1 MNSTRDEIVARD
13 QRNREKL
20 IETATAL
27 FHLRGFQPTSLDEVF
42 DRSRGVCRSNFY
54 YYFRS
59 KEDLGLEVL
68 GRQIEAFA
76 DRVIRGILEDTRL
89 SPRERVAR
97 LFETVISEMR
107 NGSYRGGCPFGTW
120 SPRCAE
126 PIRSSGPS
134 SAFFER
140 WQEAVERCLAEGVG
154 RGEFRADLDARGV
167 AIALVGEIEGAVL
180 LAKAHG
186 HGAPIEAGAQA
197 MLMLLESR

>member
-1 MNSTRDEIVARD
+1 MARD

-20 IETATAL
+20 VETAAAL

-42 DRSRGVCRSNFY
+42 ERSGVCRSNFY

-76 DRVIRGILEDTRL
+76 DRVIRGILEDVQLT
-89 SPRERVAR
+89 PRERLAR
-97 LFETVISEMR
+97 LFETVTTEMR
-107 NGSYRGGCPFGTW
+107 KASYRGGCPFGNLA
-120 SPRCAE
+120 AE
-126 PIRSSGPS
+126 MSGAHPEFRARL

-140 WQEAVERCLAEGVG
+140 WQEAVERCLLEGVE
-154 RGEFRADLDARGV
+154 RGEFRGDLDLRGA
-167 AIALVGEIEGAVL
+167 AIALVGGIEGAVL

-186 HGAPIEAGAQA
+186 HGTPIEAGAQT
-197 MLMLLESR
+197 MLKLLESR

>member
-1 MNSTRDEIVARD
+1 MARD

-20 IETATAL
+20 IETATVL
-27 FHLRGFQPTSLDEVF
+27 FHLRGFQPTSLDDVF
-42 DRSRGVCRSNFY
+42 ERSGVCRSNFY

-76 DRVIRGILEDTRL
+76 GRVIRGILENTHL
-89 SPRERVAR
+89 TPRERVAR
-97 LFETVISEMR
+97 LFEMVTTDMR
-107 NGSYRGGCPFGTW
+107 NGAYRGGCPFGNLVVEMCGAH
-120 SPRCAE
+120 PEFRA
-126 PIRSSGPS
+126 RL

-154 RGEFRADLDARGV
+154 LGEFRADLDPRGV

-186 HGAPIEAGAQA
+186 HGAPIEAGANA
-197 MLMLLESR
+197 MLKLLESR

>member
-1 MNSTRDEIVARD
+1 MARD

-42 DRSRGVCRSNFY
+42 ERSGVCRSNFY

-68 GRQIEAFA
+68 GRQVEAFA
-76 DRVIRGILEDTRL
+76 DRVIRGILGDAQFT
-89 SPRERVAR
+89 PRERVTR
-97 LFETVISEMR
+97 LFELVTREMR
-107 NGSYRGGCPFGTW
+107 EGAYRGGCPFGNLV
-120 SPRCAE
+120 AE
-126 PIRSSGPS
+126 MCGAHPEFRARL

-154 RGEFRADLDARGV
+154 RGEFRADLDPRGV
-167 AIALVGEIEGAVL
+167 AMALVSEIEGAVL

-186 HGAPIEAGAQA
+186 HGAAIEAGAQA
-197 MLMLLESR
+197 MLKLLESR

>member
-1 MNSTRDEIVARD
+1 VARD

-42 DRSRGVCRSNFY
+42 DRSGVCRSNFY

-107 NGSYRGGCPFGTW
+107 NGSYRGGCPFGNLV
-120 SPRCAE
+120 AE
-126 PIRSSGPS
+126 MCGAHPEFRARL

-197 MLMLLESR
+197 MLMLLEGR

>member
-1 MNSTRDEIVARD
+1 VGRD

-20 IETATAL
+20 IESATAL

-42 DRSRGVCRSNFY
+42 DRSGVCRSNFY

-68 GRQIEAFA
+68 GRQIEGFA
-76 DRVIRGILEDTRL
+76 DRVIRGILEDVSLT
-89 SPRERVAR
+89 PRQRVAR
-97 LFETVISEMR
+97 LFETVTSEMR
-107 NGSYRGGCPFGTW
+107 NSAYRGGCPFGNLV
-120 SPRCAE
+120 AE
-126 PIRSSGPS
+126 MCGHPEFRARL

-154 RGEFRADLDARGV
+154 CGEFRPDLDPRGV

-186 HGAPIEAGAQA
+186 HGASIEAGAKA
-197 MLMLLESR
+197 MLTLLESR